1 MGMIEV
7 NWNPPAK
14 QLRSFGWICLVAFG
28 ALGAWL
34 HYRQTLFGFEF
45 QPDTAAMVARAL
57 WGIAAVSALLALV
70 APRALRPLHV
80 LLTAISLP
88 IGLVMSHVLMALLY
102 YGLFTPVALI
112 FRIMGRDALDRR
124 FEPDAVTYW
133 TKRKPV
139 TDRKQYFRQF

>member
-1 MGMIEV
+1 MAMMEV

-14 QLRSFGWICLVAFG
+14 QLRSFGWICLLAFG

-34 HYRQTLFGFEF
+34 HYRHTLLGFEF
-45 QPDTAAMVARAL
+45 QPETAAMVARAL
-57 WGIAAVSALLALV
+57 WGIAAASALLALV

-88 IGLVMSHVLMALLY
+88 IGLVISHLLMALLY

-112 FRIMGRDALDRR
+112 FRIMGRDALERR
-124 FEPDAVTYW
+124 FDPDAASYW
-133 TKRKPV
+133 TRRKPV

>member
-1 MGMIEV
+1 MAMMEV

-34 HYRQTLFGFEF
+34 RYRQTLFGFEF

-88 IGLVMSHVLMALLY
+88 IGLVISHVLMALLY
-102 YGLFTPVALI
+102 YGLFTPLALI
-112 FRIMGRDALDRR
+112 FRIMGRDALQRR
-124 FEPDAVTYW
+124 FEPDAATYW
-133 TKRKPV
+133 TRRKPV